1 MTSDELMHV
10 VDTVREEKLSHAQA
24 SIRFGISKTLVS
36 RLVSQFRKD
45 SSSFDKATKIDDR
58 RRRKLRAIIDESNK
72 I

>member
-1 MTSDELMHV
+1 MMNDELKHV
-10 VDTVREEKLSHAQA
+10 VVTVREEKLSHAQA
-24 SIRFGISKTLVS
+24 AIRFGISKTLVS

-45 SSSFDKATKIDDR
+45 PCSFDKAAKIDDR